1 MTFLKDSSVTGLR
14 QQSGWWRMK
23 HDANINIGIYGDFD
37 GDLFPSENQ
46 QGWLIGRPV
55 WLVVRS
61 EGRRKNHKK

>member
-1 MTFLKDSSVTGLR
+1 
-14 QQSGWWRMK
+14 MK